1 MSKAQNATKKPGAF
15 AGMADMMNMG
25 GIGSIVAAANAGAAV
40 YSLID
45 LADIKI
51 LPQQRDP
58 NEMESE
64 EQTLDELANNIK
76 ALGVLQP
83 IIVCENEDGPEPYR
97 LICGER
103 RVISTGRAE
112 LATIPAM
119 VYGKLTQAQIER
131 IQHAENAFRL
141 NLSHINDAR
150 VLQAKIAELGSIEAV
165 VEEFGKSR
173 SWISKRLSL
182 LELPPQTARLV
193 SEGITAD
200 IEVINTLKTIEKK
213 DPEVARE
220 TVNELK
226 DQAGKKGVSARET
239 ANKGKDKVKP
249 PTKEKGKPK
258 TPPSNPEN
266 VATPPDLSHQVNG
279 PVKDVPPATLAD
291 DPALQELQRTFAAG
305 ADELGNDDSAGDDL
319 PPDAEE
325 EADEQERFDS
335 SKSPALPPVE
345 VLGNAYTNIF
355 EFGADPKT
363 LLSTMAEAER
373 EGVENWLHAFYDA
386 GVDCKNLALAVIQG
400 FRTGNFS
407 NEGHGAFALVAFLSG
422 GEDGVKFN
430 LLNILG
436 SVKA

>member
-1 MSKAQNATKKPGAF
+1 MSKAEKKPGVF

-40 YSLID
+40 FSQID
-45 LADIKI
+45 VADIKI

-119 VYGKLTQAQIER
+119 VYGKLTQPQIER

-141 NLSHINDAR
+141 NLSQINDAR
-150 VLQAKIAELGSIEAV
+150 VLQAKIVELGSIEAV
-165 VEEFGKSR
+165 VEDFGKSR

-182 LELPPQTARLV
+182 LELPPETMRLMV
-193 SEGITAD
+193 EGITAD
-200 IEVINTLKTIEKK
+200 IEVINTLKTIEKIS
-213 DPEVARE
+213 PEAARE

-249 PTKEKGKPK
+249 PTKDKSKPK

-266 VATPPDLSHQVNG
+266 VATPPDLSHQAHG
-279 PVKDVPPATLAD
+279 PVKDVPPDTLAN
-291 DPALQELQRTFAAG
+291 DPALQELQRSFAAEASEQG
-305 ADELGNDDSAGDDL
+305 EAGSAGDDL
-319 PPDAEE
+319 PPDDQDGDS
-325 EADEQERFDS
+325 DEQESFDS
-335 SKSPALPPVE
+335 SQSPALPPVE
-345 VLGNAYTNIF
+345 AMGKAYTEIF

-363 LLSTMAEAER
+363 LLSLMAEAER

-386 GVDCKNLALAVIQG
+386 GVDCKNLALAVIHG
-400 FRTGNFS
+400 FRSGNFS